1 MSTDAFLESVRQDLT
16 AALDTLAARGAFVP
30 GRVLVLGCSSSE
42 IAGERIGKGSSQAVG
57 DTVVD
62 TILNYIQP
70 LGVELVIGCC
80 EHLNRALV
88 CPRALAEKKGWQ
100 IVMAKPA
107 LHAGGAC
114 GVAYYARLSDPCM
127 VETAQADCGLDVGHT
142 MIGMH
147 LKRVA
152 VPVRG
157 DIDHV
162 GKAPLVMAVTRP
174 PYIGGPR
181 AEYPELN

>member
-1 MSTDAFLESVRQDLT
+1 MNKEFLDSIREDIVQ
-16 AALDTLAARGAFVP
+16 ALDILRGRGALTP
-30 GRVLVLGCSSSE
+30 GKVLVLGCSSSE
-42 IAGERIGKGSSQAVG
+42 IAGESIGKGSSQDIG

-62 TILNYIQP
+62 TLLTYLSP

-80 EHLNRALV
+80 EHLNRSLV
-88 CPRALAEKKGWQ
+88 CPAELAEKKGWQ
-100 IVMAKPA
+100 VVMARPA

-114 GVAYYARLSDPCM
+114 GVAYYARLEHPVM
-127 VETAQADCGLDVGHT
+127 VEAAQADCGLDIGHT

-157 DIDHV
+157 ADHV
-162 GKAPLVMAVTRP
+162 GHAPLVMAVTRP

-181 AEYPELN
+181 AEYP

>member
-1 MSTDAFLESVRQDLT
+1 MSDQFLNSVRSDLT
-16 AALDTLAARGAFVP
+16 AALDTLAGRGALVP

-42 IAGERIGKGSSQAVG
+42 IAGERIGKGSSQDIG

-62 TILNYIQP
+62 TILAYLKP
-70 LGVELVIGCC
+70 YGVELVIGCC

-88 CPRALAEKKGWQ
+88 CPRALAEKKGWN

-114 GVAYYARLSDPCM
+114 GVAYYARLEDPCM
-127 VETAQADCGLDVGHT
+127 IETAQADCGLDVGHT

-181 AEYPELN
+181 AEYPELP

>member
-1 MSTDAFLESVRQDLT
+1 MNKEFLEQVRADLT
-16 AALDTLAARGAFVP
+16 VALDTLRDRGAL
-30 GRVLVLGCSSSE
+30 RKDAVLVLGCSSSE
-42 IAGERIGKGSSQAVG
+42 IAGETIGKGSSQDIG

-62 TILNYIQP
+62 TILAYLEP
-70 LGVELVIGCC
+70 FGTRLVIGCC
-80 EHLNRALV
+80 EHLNRSLV
-88 CPRALAEKKGWQ
+88 CPADLAEKKGWQ

-114 GVAYYARLSDPCM
+114 GVAYYARLEQPVM
-127 VETAQADCGLDVGHT
+127 VETAQADCGLDLGHT

-157 DIDHV
+157 PIDHV

-181 AEYPELN
+181 AEYP